1 MSQSKN
7 FKIDSTK
14 TINSNWK
21 KKLSKWLLV
30 TDNLYL
36 ATLVVFC
43 FAFILYFTSYFV
55 GTGFML
61 RWEKASQTK
70 AQPTVIDS
78 FDKNLFEFQ
87 INADSFLIVENYQAS
102 NMDLNFTATNI
113 YLIFLLFGLVLLLTT
128 ATFMS
133 KTWYIVIGSVLIL
146 YLATLNTELL
156 YLFGSDQKVF
166 LLIAF
171 VAYVPLSYYFNA
183 FANEKRGILSSFLFR
198 FSAFT
203 LITVGLTL
211 LIYFFAQVPHPE
223 MFITNF
229 GIIIP
234 LVLTVSFIIFNA
246 HEVINAILYLVTNAA
261 NVSSKNTLT
270 HFIVLTSVYLL
281 NLFYAYLLSIG
292 AVNFGIL
299 YLDSFVLLGITL
311 VLGIWGFAKR
321 QSQYE
326 GIMLF
331 APIGAFLYIS
341 LAIIS
346 LATVS
351 YFFATAN
358 DSLVEV
364 IYDITLYAHLGL
376 GFGFLGYVLTNFYA
390 YIRANKKVYTVVYQP
405 NKTGFV
411 WVYVMGIVVMFLLFS
426 RSNFF
431 TYRQVFAGY
440 YNGLADTYR
449 AANDM
454 FLGEQY
460 YKTSL
465 GYDYRNHKANYTLG
479 AMARE
484 TGNEVDAYLY
494 FDKAISK
501 QASPFAFAQISDLLL
516 QKDRLIDAIFTL
528 QKGVNRFPK
537 SGELHLKLGML
548 YTETRNLGD
557 SAFYYFDKAKSLLD
571 ESGVAAANIYAILLK
586 NKLLIAPDSVKKML
600 ELKDDLNTDNN
611 ELVLFNSNGLK
622 TDKAINTI
630 YLPDSLIA
638 EGKLCYFY
646 NYALNRMDSEDSTIW
661 KKLDTYRKTGS
672 NGEVMP
678 FLDLVYILRN
688 RKIGE
693 NANAYKVIEN
703 LYNSLKDVNAF
714 YGNLAGLMMIEQD
727 NYPKAI
733 KYLAT
738 ASRLDET
745 QARLNYAIALS
756 EVASERPK
764 AIEIWQNIAN
774 DIKADSMHRF
784 IAKDMLRLILPDS
797 IKSLQIN
804 LLDDISKF
812 RFMHYN
818 HFGLADQTF
827 NDILKTIQDPNYQLL
842 TAVDRIHFYLNENK
856 PTFAESIRNALT
868 GFDGISPEVQQELI
882 FADLKLLYK
891 LKKIKEIGNL
901 IEGFKPKIAREGYK
915 FFYKAL
921 FLDSKN
927 DSIQAENLF
936 KKAMRGL
943 PMNYEIP
950 MELAVHYNKR
960 KQNEKAYNL
969 LVSTLDLYLDY
980 HDYPPALYEMYIL
993 QCLEMNYISF
1003 AEDAIMRLEEI
1014 TNPTEFAFFKQI
1026 FEAEMTKIKAKLD
1039 DWN

>member
-1 MSQSKN
+1 MNNLFFWNYWKSKTEKR
-7 FKIDSTK
+7 FYIVT
-14 TINSNWK
+14 
-21 KKLSKWLLV
+21 LSIFCLALLW
-30 TDNLYL
+30 
-36 ATLVVFC
+36 
-43 FAFILYFTSYFV
+43 YFTTYFV
-55 GTGFML
+55 GDNFMI
-61 RWEKASQTK
+61 RWEKVSETK
-70 AQPTVIDS
+70 AQPVVIDS
-78 FDKNLFEFQ
+78 FDKNLFQFQ
-87 INADSFLIVENYQAS
+87 INADSFLIVENYKAS

-113 YLIFLLFGLVLLLTT
+113 YLILLLFGLVLLLTT

-156 YLFGSDQKVF
+156 YLFGSDQKIF

-171 VAYVPLSYYFNA
+171 VVYVPLSYYFNA
-183 FANEKRGILSSFLFR
+183 FVNEKRGIWTSFLFR
-198 FSAFT
+198 FFAFA
-203 LITVGLTL
+203 LITMGMAF
-211 LIYFFAQVPHPE
+211 LIYQFSEVPHPE

-234 LVLTVSFIIFNA
+234 IVLTVSFIIFNA
-246 HEVINAILYLVTNAA
+246 HEVINGILYLVTNAA
-261 NVSSKNTLT
+261 NASSKNTLT
-270 HFIVLTSVYLL
+270 HFIVLSSIYML
-281 NLFYAYLLSIG
+281 NLFYAYLLSIN

-299 YLDSFVLLGITL
+299 YINSFILLGITF

-326 GIMLF
+326 GIMAF
-331 APIGAFLYIS
+331 APIGAYLYSS

-346 LATVS
+346 LATIS

-358 DSLVEV
+358 DALVEV
-364 IYDITLYAHLGL
+364 MYDITLYAHLGL

-411 WVYVMGIVVMFLLFS
+411 WVYVMGVVVMFLLFS

-449 AANDM
+449 ASGDM
-454 FLGEQY
+454 FLSEQY
-460 YKTSL
+460 HKTSL

-516 QKDRLIDAIFTL
+516 QRERLVDAIFTL

-548 YTETRNLGD
+548 YTETKNLGD
-557 SAFYYFDKAKSLLD
+557 SAFYYLDKAKSLLH

-586 NKLLIAPDSVKKML
+586 DKLLVTPDSVKKML

-622 TDKAINTI
+622 TYKGINNA
-630 YLPDSLIA
+630 YLPDSLIG

-661 KKLDTYRKTGS
+661 KKLDTYRKTGA
-672 NGEVMP
+672 NGEVMS

-688 RKIGE
+688 RKTGE
-693 NANAYKVIEN
+693 NINAYKVIDN

-733 KYLAT
+733 KYLAS
-738 ASRLDET
+738 ASRLDEG

-756 EVASERPK
+756 EVVIERQK
-764 AIEIWQNIAN
+764 AIEIWQNIAG
-774 DIKADSMHRF
+774 DTKADSMHRF

-797 IKSLQIN
+797 TKN
-804 LLDDISKF
+804 LIISQLDDISKY
-812 RFMHYN
+812 RFVHYN
-818 HFGLADQTF
+818 HFGLTDQTF
-827 NDILKTIQDPNYQLL
+827 NDILKTIQEPNYQLL
-842 TAVDRIHFYLNENK
+842 TAIDRIHYYLNENK
-856 PTFAESIRNALT
+856 PTFAEAIRNSLI
-868 GFDGISPEVQQELI
+868 GFNGISPEIQQELI

-901 IEGFKPKIAREGYK
+901 IEGFKPTTAREGYK
-915 FFYKAL
+915 NFYTAL

-927 DSIQAENLF
+927 DSLNAENLF

-943 PMNYEIP
+943 PMHYEIP

-960 KQNEKAYNL
+960 KQSEKAYNL
-969 LVSTLDLYLDY
+969 LISALDLYLDY
-980 HDYPPALYEMYIL
+980 HEYPPALYEMYIL
-993 QCLEMNYISF
+993 QCLDMNYVSF
-1003 AEDAIMRLEEI
+1003 AEDAILRLEEI
-1014 TNPTEFAFFKQI
+1014 VNPTEFAFFKRI
-1026 FEAEMTKIKAKLD
+1026 FDVEMEKIKAKLEN
-1039 DWN
+1039 WN